1 MKFDYRMTLFQGRF
15 SAFLAYLKTR
25 FWAKLFFVL
34 SVWYAVLVDLPF
46 ALEQIIAQQWR
57 IKNALKSYQ
66 HLYEFV
72 FGPFITLLHR
82 INTSYQFPWFKVG
95 KDLLFICSISFLLLY
110 LAREGYK
117 VYKFKESAVTITYLI
132 LITLIPLLAIASLLR
147 HGLWT
152 VLAGLRLHLTLLA
165 FFLGLCLDQTS
176 LRKIWVWLIP
186 LFIVQFIF
194 VLAQTEFYRT
204 AGTFRN
210 PNTFGLFLVVFLL
223 PLFIFEFP
231 PWFRFSVWGMAAFM
245 LIRSKSRMAI
255 ILGLI
260 VLGVYFW
267 TRVRKRW
274 IRWIILGLLFLF
286 YPYLVLALETI
297 TGREDLINDFIRVR
311 VLGMSRYFFRFALE
325 SSSPFIRVLFGEG
338 LGRGTKV
345 LRMLA
350 PVVGISPDWGWYDN
364 QIGGLL
370 VSGGLLLVLVTLA
383 FVVSPILTSRQGYY
397 GLALSAFTFAAL
409 WAIPLWE
416 AWPAN
421 LLTLLLYGHFVNFS
435 PNRRGLGVHLERSN
449 SSYS

>member
-1 MKFDYRMTLFQGRF
+1 MKFDCLMTLFQDRF
-15 SAFLAYLKTR
+15 STFLDSLKPC
-25 FWAKLFFVL
+25 FWAKFFFVL
-34 SVWYAVLVDLPF
+34 SVWYAVLVDFPF
-46 ALEQIIAQQWR
+46 ALEQIIVQQWR
-57 IKNALKSYQ
+57 IKNLLRSYPQ
-66 HLYEFV
+66 VYDFV
-72 FGPFITLLHR
+72 FDTFLAFLR
-82 INTSYQFPWFKVG
+82 LINTSYQFPWFKVG
-95 KDLLFICSISFLLLY
+95 KDLLFICSLFFLLLH
-110 LAREGYK
+110 LAHSGWK
-117 VYKFKESAVTITYLI
+117 ISKFNESAVTITYLV
-132 LITLIPLLAIASLLR
+132 LLALIPLLAIASLLH
-147 HGLWT
+147 HGFWT

-165 FFLGLCLDQTS
+165 FLLGVYIDGAA
-176 LRKIWVWLIP
+176 LRKIWIWLIP
-186 LFIVQFIF
+186 LFVVQFIF

-223 PLFIFEFP
+223 PLFVFDFS
-231 PWFRFSVWGMAAFM
+231 PWFRFSAWGMAAFM

-260 VLGVYFW
+260 VFGVYLW
-267 TRVRKRW
+267 SRVRRRW
-274 IRWIILGLLFLF
+274 IRWTVLGLLGLF

-297 TGREDLINDFIRVR
+297 TGREDLINDFLRVR

-325 SSSPFIRVLFGEG
+325 SSNPFIRVLFGEG

-383 FVVSPILTSRQGYY
+383 FVVSPILTSRRGYFS
-397 GLALSAFTFAAL
+397 LALSAFTFAAL

-421 LLTLLLYGHFVNFS
+421 LLMLLLYGYFANFS
-435 PNRRGLGVHLERSN
+435 QIDAD
-449 SSYS
+449 